1 VTISLDCCHHEAT
14 EHQASLVQT
23 VGELCQSPHFFG
35 AAGFS
40 GTHHAQS
47 FAIMHPDSTEIL
59 PIFSVTCSCGA
70 G

>member
-1 VTISLDCCHHEAT
+1 
-14 EHQASLVQT
+14 VQT